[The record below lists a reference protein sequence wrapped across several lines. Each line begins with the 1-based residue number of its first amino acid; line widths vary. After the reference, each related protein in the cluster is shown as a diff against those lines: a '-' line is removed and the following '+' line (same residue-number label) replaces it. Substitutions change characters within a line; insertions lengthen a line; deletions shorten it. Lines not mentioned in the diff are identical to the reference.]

1 MTDIAASSAGV
12 GRYLTR
18 ERVVKWAPLL
28 VLGVLILLFPFFE
41 FLEDIREGK
50 EHIYLLDSRFFSI
63 RNAAR
68 IGISSAPA
76 LMVAVGVTFIIIMGS
91 IDLSMEGTV
100 SVCAVIF
107 AFAFIGWG
115 GSVLSWGWLAMPLAL
130 LVGATVGFINGLV
143 HIKLRIPSF
152 MASLA
157 MGFVGTGLALLLT
170 GGDRI
175 RVEDPIFR
183 SLLTERWFNFPVM
196 CYVALLFLLIAWFI
210 QSRTTLGRNFYAV
223 GGGEELAH
231 ASGLNVERV
240 RLMGFTL
247 AGVFFAVG
255 ALLAVGRIG
264 IAETATGNNFMFVS
278 ITAVVVGG
286 TALWGG
292 IGGVWNTLV
301 GVIIVNV
308 INNGM
313 VVIGLPGYV
322 QDGTFWRAVSYC
334 RGGSVDRPQ
343 IRNLREIGA
352 GRCMNSTQC
361 RQECSPA
368 STL

>member
-1 MTDIAASSAGV
+1 M
-12 GRYLTR
+12 
-18 ERVVKWAPLL
+18 
-28 VLGVLILLFPFFE
+28 
-41 FLEDIREGK
+41 
-50 EHIYLLDSRFFSI
+50 
-63 RNAAR
+63 
-68 IGISSAPA
+68 
-76 LMVAVGVTFIIIMGS
+76 
-91 IDLSMEGTV
+91 
-100 SVCAVIF
+100 
-107 AFAFIGWG
+107 
-115 GSVLSWGWLAMPLAL
+115 
-130 LVGATVGFINGLV
+130 
-143 HIKLRIPSF
+143 KLRIPSF

-175 RVEDPIFR
+175 RVEDEIFR
-183 SLLTERWFNFPVM
+183 SLLTVRILQFPVM
-196 CYVALLFLLIAWFI
+196 VYVAFAFLLVAWFI
-210 QSRTTLGRNFYAV
+210 QSRTRLGRNFYAV

-240 RLMGFTL
+240 RILGFTL

-301 GVIIVNV
+301 GVLIVNV

-313 VVIGLPGYV
+313 VVIGLPPYV
-322 QDGTFWRAVSYC
+322 QDAVLGLLVIVAVVLST
-334 RGGSVDRPQ
+334 DRRK
-343 IRNLREIGA
+343 I
-352 GRCMNSTQC
+352 SFVK
-361 RQECSPA
+361 
-368 STL
+368 